1 MAKYMTKEQEKAAM
15 PAAKKAVV
23 EAARKRLEAKKG
35 KQAPAPAK
43 SAPKAAPAKKNK
55 LVEAGKKFM
64 GGMQSMRDAKIKK
77 ALKDSGAY

>member
-35 KQAPAPAK
+35 KQASTQAKPAA
-43 SAPKAAPAKKNK
+43 AKKKSK

-64 GGMQSMRDAKIKK
+64 SGMQNIRNTAIKK
-77 ALKDSGAY
+77 ALKESGV